1 MEVLL
6 EEYAPEIVYIK
17 GIHNTV
23 ADAISCL
30 EYNPT
35 LNSTGEH
42 LHAMVQIPTAEPST
56 NPKRWKAFLKHWHS
70 YNQCYAITDTKLFQL
85 GQVFAVFDQGLEIK
99 LIENTLCVSAKMV
112 G

>member
-1 MEVLL
+1 MLWGQSIKVYTDDKNLTRDALGLTFDRVYRWRLLL
-6 EEYAPEIVYIK
+6 EVYAPETIYIK

-30 EYNPT
+30 EYNPM

-42 LHAMVQIPTAEPST
+42 LHATVRIPTAEPII

-70 YNQCYAITDTKLFQL
+70 YN
-85 GQVFAVFDQGLEIK
+85 
-99 LIENTLCVSAKMV
+99 
-112 G
+112 